1 MECILV
7 FASFG
12 EGEPLAGERGGG
24 AGSSPAA
31 CWLEVESGP
40 GEALTPS
47 VLSFLPLRT
56 DPDGKPQGCHRMPRL
71 GPYLPVPKRL
81 PTQARAGHDRWV
93 QPWSRGVFPSCPHSF
108 PSSKLGLSPPLLY
121 TCTFFPS
128 LSPCSSSL
136 PLPVHS
142 TCLKKKTIFKGGG
155 LLSCLH
161 LRCCRFES

>member
-93 QPWSRGVFPSCPHSF
+93 QPWSRGSF
-108 PSSKLGLSPPLLY
+108 LPAHILFLLQNSVCLPLSSTRALSSLLSLRVPPP
-121 TCTFFPS
+121 FPS
-128 LSPCSSSL
+128 LSIQLASKRKPFSR
-136 PLPVHS
+136 
-142 TCLKKKTIFKGGG
+142 GGG
-155 LLSCLH
+155 SP
-161 LRCCRFES
+161 